1 MDNIGDIVNKS
12 LPINKVIDYYK
23 EVKGASKDI
32 VLGYVTFTDSAKKVS
47 ITLIKGSEV
56 PVHVFMNLLY
66 SSIS

>member
-32 VLGYVTFTDSAKKVS
+32 VLGYVTFTNSAKKVS
-47 ITLIKGSEV
+47 ITLIKGSKV
-56 PVHVFMNLLY
+56 PVHVLFL
-66 SSIS
+66 